1 MSQAQHGHVLVGRLS
16 SDSETKIDHL
26 RWPPRS
32 GTISSLGHN
41 KIAGIDAEQD
51 STSQAHKLYASAALD
66 GRESGCAS
74 LTLDCSASLGLSSLE
89 EDGVSLTRSH
99 EAASSS

>member
-26 RWPPRS
+26 RWP
-32 GTISSLGHN
+32 GGGISSLGHN

-51 STSQAHKLYASAALD
+51 STS
-66 GRESGCAS
+66 
-74 LTLDCSASLGLSSLE
+74 
-89 EDGVSLTRSH
+89 
-99 EAASSS
+99 